1 MLTLF
6 LMENLLPGDGK
17 LYYEPHFYDEKKAT
31 LIFSQLHTTIQWR
44 QESVKVFG
52 RVHPQPRL
60 VSWVADQGLS
70 YAYSGLKLEPEPW
83 TPLLKKIKNEVE
95 AKTKEEFNS
104 VLLNLYRHEKDSNG
118 WHSDNEKELGENPFI
133 ASLSFGEERD
143 FLIKHKSREG
153 WSQKIRLHSGSLL
166 LMGGETQH
174 HWKHSLPKRSKP
186 LGPRINLTF
195 RKILDCR

>member
-1 MLTLF
+1 
-6 LMENLLPGDGK
+6 MENLLPGDGE
-17 LYYEPHFYDEKKAT
+17 LYYKSHFYPEKMASN
-31 LIFSQLHTTIQWR
+31 IFTELHTTIQWR

-60 VSWVADQGLS
+60 VSWVADPGLS
-70 YAYSGLKLEPEPW
+70 YTYSGLKLEPEPW

-95 AKTKEEFNS
+95 TETKEQFNS

-118 WHSDNEKELGENPFI
+118 WHSDNEKELGDNPII

-143 FLIKHKSREG
+143 FLIKHTTREG
-153 WSQKIRLHSGSLL
+153 WSQKIRLENGSLL
-166 LMGGETQH
+166 LMRGETQH
-174 HWKHSLPKRSKP
+174 HWKHSLPKRSRP

-195 RKILDCR
+195 RKILDGR